1 MATSKIKFTQ
11 GPWKDAMEL
20 PPIKI
25 DKGFSPQPPKG
36 NKAVKF
42 TEHKKDIMK
51 DLGLGEK
58 GKAKPKSSRTPSN
71 LGNKAPRAKGSLKKH
86 TGKATV
92 KLHNRHG
99 N

>member
-1 MATSKIKFTQ
+1 MSKITYTQ
-11 GPWKDAMEL
+11 QGWKDAMQL

-25 DKGFSPQPPKG
+25 DKGFSPHPPTSNSKT
-36 NKAVKF
+36 VKF
-42 TEHKKDIMK
+42 TEHKIDIMK
-51 DLGLGEK
+51 DLGLGET
-58 GKAKPKSSRTPSN
+58 GKAKPKSNRKPSN
-71 LGNKAPRAKGSLKKH
+71 LGNKAPRAKGSLKSH